1 MIVYTTRHS
10 PFAIRD
16 VTSIYTK
23 GPMTI
28 QYVRANTMKIA
39 ATNLDHT
46 PVLNRKKYST
56 PSSLYHVR
64 VSHQCMQ
71 LRCKFLLRTERTS
84 VVNLRASSTGSRLR
98 RAVSCG
104 SENQDLIGI
113 ALSVGGD
120 EGELCTIRIKSSPP
134 IITLQCQAVST
145 GKQHQTC
152 CQCLCECA
160 VVSVHV
166 SVQYAMNSLL
176 QFFILQH
183 VHIENCY

>member
-1 MIVYTTRHS
+1 MQNAPTPWRLQRPIWST
-10 PFAIRD
+10 P
-16 VTSIYTK
+16 
-23 GPMTI
+23 
-28 QYVRANTMKIA
+28 
-39 ATNLDHT
+39 

-56 PSSLYHVR
+56 PSPYTEVNHAR

-120 EGELCTIRIKSSPP
+120 EGELCTIRVKSSPP
-134 IITLQCQAVST
+134 TITLQSLALST

-152 CQCLCECA
+152 CQCLCDCA
-160 VVSVHV
+160 VVIAHV
-166 SVQYAMNSLL
+166 SVQDAVNSLL
-176 QFFILQH
+176 HFIVLQ
-183 VHIENCY
+183 IRT